1 MITSMSNNNSDE
13 FSQIPGYTY
22 NQNKAYYEK
31 GELPILGVIAS
42 PGGKPITADKLRS
55 MINYNKEAM
64 GEGGIASNNQL
75 SEDAKRKGFS
85 SMPKFKDNNNN
96 VDEDKILD
104 VRTNASLL
112 KATPEPVK
120 RDPIYDQLYKKT
132 GDKEVDRKNA
142 EQLKL
147 KKPSWVFYRSK
158 TGKLRRRTL
167 KDGPE
172 KALRRLSGKGRITD
186 IERQDNADKLLIKHD
201 DLICKAM
208 DVISQLNQNI
218 RDLHQ
223 KVLQLEERIS
233 CIE

>member
-1 MITSMSNNNSDE
+1 MTSKNNSDE

-42 PGGKPITADKLRS
+42 PGGKPITADKLRH
-55 MINYNKEAM
+55 MINNSKANM
-64 GEGGIASNNQL
+64 GEESNPNQL
-75 SEDAKRKGFS
+75 SEDAIRKGFS
-85 SMPKFKDNNNN
+85 MPNLKCDNN
-96 VDEDKILD
+96 VSEEKDDEDKILN
-104 VRTNASLL
+104 VRTNASIL
-112 KATPEPVK
+112 KANPEPVK

-142 EQLKL
+142 EQLRL

-186 IERQDNADKLLIKHD
+186 VERQDNADKLLIKHD

-218 RDLHQ
+218 RDLHK

>member
-1 MITSMSNNNSDE
+1 MNNNNSDE

-22 NQNKAYYEK
+22 NQNKAYYQK

-42 PGGKPITADKLRS
+42 PGGKPITPDKLRQ
-55 MINYNKEAM
+55 MINSSKAII
-64 GEGGIASNNQL
+64 GEPNNNQL
-75 SEDAKRKGFS
+75 SEDARRKGFS
-85 SMPKFKDNNNN
+85 MPKLKDNNN

-104 VRTNASLL
+104 VRTNASIL

-132 GDKEVDRKNA
+132 GDKEVDRKNV

-147 KKPSWVFYRSK
+147 KNPRWVFYRSK

-172 KALRRLSGKGRITD
+172 KALRRLKGKGRITD
-186 IERQDNADKLLIKHD
+186 VERQDNADKLLIKHD

-223 KVLQLEERIS
+223 KVLQLESRIS

>member
-1 MITSMSNNNSDE
+1 MTTSTNNNSDE

-64 GEGGIASNNQL
+64 GEGIYNNRL
-75 SEDAKRKGFS
+75 SEDAIRKGFS
-85 SMPKFKDNNNN
+85 MPKLKDNNN

-104 VRTNASLL
+104 VRTNASIL
-112 KATPEPVK
+112 KANPEPIK
-120 RDPIYDQLYKKT
+120 KDPIYDQLYKKT
-132 GDKEVDRKNA
+132 GDKEVDKKNA
-142 EQLKL
+142 EQLRL

-172 KALRRLSGKGRITD
+172 KALRRLKGKGRITD
-186 IERQDNADKLLIKHD
+186 VERQDNTDKLLIKHD

-223 KVLQLEERIS
+223 KVLQLESRIS

>member
-1 MITSMSNNNSDE
+1 MMTTSTNNNSDE

-64 GEGGIASNNQL
+64 GEGIYNNRL
-75 SEDAKRKGFS
+75 SEDAIRKGFS
-85 SMPKFKDNNNN
+85 MPKLKDNNN

-104 VRTNASLL
+104 VRTNASIL
-112 KATPEPVK
+112 KANPEPIK
-120 RDPIYDQLYKKT
+120 KDPIYDQLYKKT
-132 GDKEVDRKNA
+132 GDKEVDKKNA
-142 EQLKL
+142 EQLRL

-172 KALRRLSGKGRITD
+172 KALRRLKGKGRITD
-186 IERQDNADKLLIKHD
+186 VERQDNTDKLLIKHD

-223 KVLQLEERIS
+223 KVLQLESRIS